1 MLLLGA
7 SIFFLG
13 ACEQKNRI
21 DDLKD
26 FIEKIK
32 NEGSSYTEKQWEE
45 ANEEFS
51 KLLEKI
57 ESYED
62 LTTEELQEVAK
73 LQGEYAANAFKNQA
87 GEALEKAGAVID
99 GFLEGLSGDDKEDA
113 EKEEER

>member
-32 NEGSSYTEKQWEE
+32 NEGSSYTEKQW
-45 ANEEFS
+45 
-51 KLLEKI
+51 
-57 ESYED
+57 
-62 LTTEELQEVAK
+62 
-73 LQGEYAANAFKNQA
+73 
-87 GEALEKAGAVID
+87 
-99 GFLEGLSGDDKEDA
+99 
-113 EKEEER
+113 